1 MDEETSAI
9 PGMDQRMIENRR
21 LAAVLAL
28 GYIGT
33 IFAANWAIAAFG
45 VVPVGFGLLA
55 PAGVWFAGIAFPL
68 RDLLHD
74 AAGRGPVLAAI
85 VAGALCSVL
94 ISPTFALASGVAF
107 LLSELADLAVY
118 SPLRERSW
126 LGAVALSNTVGL
138 VVDSALFLWLAF
150 GSLDFIAGQVVGKAW
165 MTAIAVVLLAL
176 ARRVFLGATREPVGS
191 PINSTSA
198 AR

>member
-1 MDEETSAI
+1 MDAENGLFQ
-9 PGMDQRMIENRR
+9 GMDQSMIENRR

-55 PAGVWFAGIAFPL
+55 PAGVWFAGVAFTL

-74 AAGRGPVLAAI
+74 AAGRGPVLVAI
-85 VAGALCSVL
+85 VAGALCSMLV
-94 ISPTFALASGVAF
+94 SPTFALASGVAF

-118 SPLRERSW
+118 SPLRERTW

-150 GSLDFIAGQVVGKAW
+150 GSLEFLAGQVVGKAW
-165 MTAIAVVLLAL
+165 MTALAVVLLAL
-176 ARRVFLGATREPVGS
+176 ARKAYLMATRGS
-191 PINSTSA
+191 DGPPYNRTSA
-198 AR
+198 VR